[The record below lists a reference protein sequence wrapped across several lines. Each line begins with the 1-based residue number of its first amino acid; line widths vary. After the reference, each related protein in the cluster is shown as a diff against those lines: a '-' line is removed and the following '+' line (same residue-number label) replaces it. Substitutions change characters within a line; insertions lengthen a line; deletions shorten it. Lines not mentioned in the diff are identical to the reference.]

1 MLITILLWNFYMSIK
16 VNILCKFNVETPS
29 IWINACQLRLGV
41 HKVLWENPI
50 LLASETHSSKLIKK
64 ADHMFTAGVPSSTDP
79 LPILA
84 KHK

>member
-1 MLITILLWNFYMSIK
+1 MLITILLWTFYMSIK
-16 VNILCKFNVETPS
+16 VNSLRTFNVETPS

-50 LLASETHSSKLIKK
+50 LASEKHSSKLIKK
-64 ADHMFTAGVPSSTDP
+64 ADHMFTAGVPNSTDP